1 MFKIQLKDLDNDG
14 IKEIGISMTDGQV
27 LWYHYREELKCTWPE
42 NKGGCFE
49 KID

>member
-1 MFKIQLKDLDNDG
+1 
-14 IKEIGISMTDGQV
+14 MTDGQV

-49 KID
+49 KLIKKLTIEKSVIMG